1 MRRSAVSR
9 PNVYV
14 TRKVPEQA
22 LEILRSVASV
32 TVWDREDVPP
42 PREVIL
48 RELAQAE
55 GVFSLLT
62 DRIDAEV
69 MAAAPR
75 LKVVS
80 NFAVGYDNIDIPA
93 ATKRGIVV
101 THTPDVLT
109 ETVADFTVCLMLAAA
124 RRLVEADR
132 YTRDGKWKTW
142 EPLLLAGQDIHHAT
156 LGLIGLG
163 RIGAA
168 VARRAQGFGM
178 RVLYYDVVRREDLER
193 SLSIA
198 YLSLD
203 DVLRDSDVISV
214 HVPLSEHTRHLMGR
228 AQFALMKNT
237 AVFVNTSR
245 GPVVDQ
251 RALAEALASRRI
263 FAAGIDVFEQEPVS
277 PDDPLLKLDNAI
289 VVPHIASASIPTR
302 IRMATLAAENLVAV
316 LQGKRPPNPVNPEVL
331 AK

>member
-1 MRRSAVSR
+1 
-9 PNVYV
+9 
-14 TRKVPEQA
+14 
-22 LEILRSVASV
+22 
-32 TVWDREDVPP
+32 VWDREDVPP

-48 RELAQAE
+48 RELAEAD

-75 LKVVS
+75 LKVIS
-80 NFAVGYDNIDIPA
+80 NFAVGFDNVDIPA

-178 RVLYYDVVRREDLER
+178 RVVYYDVVRREDLER
-193 SLSIA
+193 SLSITHR
-198 YLSLD
+198 SLD

-214 HVPLSEHTRHLMGR
+214 HVPLSEQTRHLIGR

-251 RALAEALASRRI
+251 AALTQALASRRI

-277 PDDPLLKLDNAI
+277 PDDPLLKLDNVI

>member
-1 MRRSAVSR
+1 MR

-22 LEILRSVASV
+22 LEILRSVSSV
-32 TVWDREDVPP
+32 RVWDREDVPP

-69 MAAAPR
+69 MTAAPR
-75 LKVVS
+75 LKVIS
-80 NFAVGYDNIDIPA
+80 NFAVGFDNVDIPA

-193 SLSIA
+193 SLSIT
-198 YLSLD
+198 YQSLD

-214 HVPLSEHTRHLMGR
+214 HVPLSEQTRHLISR

-263 FAAGIDVFEQEPVS
+263 FAAGIDVFEQEPVP
-277 PDDPLLKLDNAI
+277 PDDPLLKLDNVI

>member
-1 MRRSAVSR
+1 
-9 PNVYV
+9 V

-22 LEILRSVASV
+22 LEILRSVATVS
-32 TVWDREDVPP
+32 VWDREDVPP

-48 RELAQAE
+48 RELAEAD

-75 LKVVS
+75 LKVIS
-80 NFAVGYDNIDIPA
+80 NFAVGFDNVDIPA

-178 RVLYYDVVRREDLER
+178 RVVYYDVVPREDLER
-193 SLSIA
+193 SLGITHR
-198 YLSLD
+198 SLD

-214 HVPLSEHTRHLMGR
+214 HVPLSEQTRHLIGR

-251 RALAEALASRRI
+251 AALTQALASRRI

-277 PDDPLLKLDNAI
+277 PDDPLLKLDNVI

>member
-1 MRRSAVSR
+1 MR

-22 LEILRSVASV
+22 LEILRSVAGV
-32 TVWDREDVPP
+32 RVWDREDVPP

-55 GVFSLLT
+55 GLFSLLT

-75 LKVVS
+75 LKVIS
-80 NFAVGYDNIDIPA
+80 NFAVGFDNVDISA

-193 SLSIA
+193 SLSIT
-198 YLSLD
+198 YRSLD
-203 DVLRDSDVISV
+203 DVLQDSDVISV
-214 HVPLSEHTRHLMGR
+214 HVPLSEQTRHLIGR

-277 PDDPLLKLDNAI
+277 PDDPLLKLDNVI
-289 VVPHIASASIPTR
+289 VVPHVASASIPTR

-316 LQGKRPPNPVNPEVL
+316 LEGRRPPNPVNPEVL
-331 AK
+331 KR

>member
-1 MRRSAVSR
+1 VVNR
-9 PNVYV
+9 PKVYV

-22 LEILRSVASV
+22 LEILRSVAEVS
-32 TVWDREDVPP
+32 VWDREDVPP
-42 PREVIL
+42 PRQVIL
-48 RELAQAE
+48 RELAQAD

-75 LKVVS
+75 LKVIS
-80 NFAVGYDNIDIPA
+80 NFAVGFDNVDIPA

-132 YTRDGKWKTW
+132 YMRDGKWKTW

-178 RVLYYDVVRREDLER
+178 QVLYYDVVRREDLER
-193 SLSIA
+193 SLSIT
-198 YLSLD
+198 YRSLD

-214 HVPLSEHTRHLMGR
+214 HVPLSEQTRHLIGR

-251 RALAEALASRRI
+251 AALTQALASRRI

-277 PDDPLLKLDNAI
+277 PDDPLLKLDNVI

>member
-1 MRRSAVSR
+1 MR

-22 LEILRSVASV
+22 LEILRSVSSV
-32 TVWDREDVPP
+32 RVWDREDVPP

-69 MAAAPR
+69 MTAAPR
-75 LKVVS
+75 LKVIS
-80 NFAVGYDNIDIPA
+80 NFAVGFDNVDIPA

-132 YTRDGKWKTW
+132 YTRDGRWKTW

-193 SLSIA
+193 SLSIT
-198 YLSLD
+198 YQSLD

-214 HVPLSEHTRHLMGR
+214 HVPLSEQTRHLISR

-263 FAAGIDVFEQEPVS
+263 FAAGIDVFEQEPVP
-277 PDDPLLKLDNAI
+277 PDDPLLKLDNVI

>member
-1 MRRSAVSR
+1 MNR
-9 PNVYV
+9 PKVYV

-22 LEILRSVASV
+22 LEILRSVAEVS
-32 TVWDREDVPP
+32 VWDREDVPP
-42 PREVIL
+42 PRQVIL
-48 RELAQAE
+48 RELAQAD

-75 LKVVS
+75 LKVIS
-80 NFAVGYDNIDIPA
+80 NFAVGFDNVDIPA

-178 RVLYYDVVRREDLER
+178 QVLYYDVVRREDLER
-193 SLSIA
+193 SLSITHR
-198 YLSLD
+198 SLD

-214 HVPLSEHTRHLMGR
+214 HVPLSEQTRHLIGR

-251 RALAEALASRRI
+251 AALTQALASRRI

-277 PDDPLLKLDNAI
+277 PDDPLLKLDNVI

>member
-1 MRRSAVSR
+1 MSR
-9 PNVYV
+9 PKVYV

-22 LEILRSVASV
+22 LEILRSVATVS
-32 TVWDREDVPP
+32 VWDREDVPP

-48 RELAQAE
+48 RELAEAD

-75 LKVVS
+75 LKVIS
-80 NFAVGYDNIDIPA
+80 NFAVGFDNVDIPA

-178 RVLYYDVVRREDLER
+178 RVVYYDVVRREDLER
-193 SLSIA
+193 SLSITHR
-198 YLSLD
+198 SLD

-214 HVPLSEHTRHLMGR
+214 HVPLSEQTRHLIGR

-251 RALAEALASRRI
+251 AALTQALASRRI

-277 PDDPLLKLDNAI
+277 PDDPLLKLDNVI

-302 IRMATLAAENLVAV
+302 IRMATLAAENLVSV

>member
-1 MRRSAVSR
+1 
-9 PNVYV
+9 V

-22 LEILRSVASV
+22 LEILRSVATVS
-32 TVWDREDVPP
+32 VWDREDVPP

-48 RELAQAE
+48 RELAEAD

-62 DRIDAEV
+62 DRLDAEV

-75 LKVVS
+75 LKVIS
-80 NFAVGYDNIDIPA
+80 NFAVGFDNVDIPA

-178 RVLYYDVVRREDLER
+178 RVVYYDVVRREDLER
-193 SLSIA
+193 SLSITHR
-198 YLSLD
+198 SLD

-214 HVPLSEHTRHLMGR
+214 HVPLSEQTRHLIGR

-251 RALAEALASRRI
+251 AALTQALASRRI

-277 PDDPLLKLDNAI
+277 PDDPLLKLDNVI

>member
-1 MRRSAVSR
+1 
-9 PNVYV
+9 
-14 TRKVPEQA
+14 
-22 LEILRSVASV
+22 
-32 TVWDREDVPP
+32 VPP
-42 PREVIL
+42 PRQVIL
-48 RELAQAE
+48 RELAEAD

-75 LKVVS
+75 LKVIS
-80 NFAVGYDNIDIPA
+80 NFAVGFDNVDIPA

-193 SLSIA
+193 SLSITHR
-198 YLSLD
+198 SLD

-214 HVPLSEHTRHLMGR
+214 HVPLSEQTRHLIGR

-251 RALAEALASRRI
+251 AALTQALASRRI

-277 PDDPLLKLDNAI
+277 PDDPLLKLDNVI

>member
-1 MRRSAVSR
+1 
-9 PNVYV
+9 V

-22 LEILRSVASV
+22 LEILRSVATVS
-32 TVWDREDVPP
+32 VWDREDVPP

-48 RELAQAE
+48 RELAEAD

-75 LKVVS
+75 LKVIS
-80 NFAVGYDNIDIPA
+80 NFAVGFDNVDIPA

-178 RVLYYDVVRREDLER
+178 RVVYYDVVRREDLER
-193 SLSIA
+193 SLSITHR
-198 YLSLD
+198 SLD

-214 HVPLSEHTRHLMGR
+214 HVPLSEQTRHLIGR

-251 RALAEALASRRI
+251 AALTQALASRRI

-277 PDDPLLKLDNAI
+277 PDDPLLKLDNVI

>member
-1 MRRSAVSR
+1 MSR

-32 TVWDREDVPP
+32 SVWDREDVPP
-42 PREVIL
+42 PRQVIM

-75 LKVVS
+75 LKVIS
-80 NFAVGYDNIDIPA
+80 NFAVGFDNVDIPA

-101 THTPDVLT
+101 TNTPDVLT

-132 YTRDGKWKTW
+132 YTRDGKWTTW

-178 RVLYYDVVRREDLER
+178 RVLYYDVVRREDLEG

-198 YLSLD
+198 YRSLD

-214 HVPLSEHTRHLMGR
+214 HVPLSEHTRHLIGG

-277 PDDPLLKLDNAI
+277 LNEPLLKLDN
-289 VVPHIASASIPTR
+289 VVLAPHIASASIPTR

>member
-1 MRRSAVSR
+1 VSR
-9 PNVYV
+9 PKVYV

-22 LEILRSVASV
+22 LDILRPVASI

-55 GVFSLLT
+55 GVYSLLT
-62 DRIDAEV
+62 DRIDGEV

-75 LKVVS
+75 LKVIS
-80 NFAVGYDNIDIPA
+80 NFAVGFDNIDIPA
-93 ATKRGIVV
+93 ATQRGIVV

-109 ETVADFTVCLMLAAA
+109 ETVADFTVCLILAAA

-132 YTRDGKWKTW
+132 YTREGKWKTW
-142 EPLLLAGQDIHHAT
+142 EPMLLAGQDIYNAT
-156 LGLIGLG
+156 LGLVGLG
-163 RIGAA
+163 RIGTA

-178 RVLYYDVVRREDLER
+178 RVTYYDVVRREDLER
-193 SLSIA
+193 SLNIA
-198 YLSLD
+198 YRSFE

-214 HVPLSEHTRHLMGR
+214 HVPLSENTRHLMGR
-228 AQFALMKNT
+228 AQFALMKKT

-251 RALAEALASRRI
+251 PALTEALATRRI
-263 FAAGIDVFEQEPVS
+263 FAAGIDVFEKEPIS
-277 PDDPLLKLDNAI
+277 PDDPLLKLDNVV
-289 VVPHIASASIPTR
+289 VVPHIASASVPTR